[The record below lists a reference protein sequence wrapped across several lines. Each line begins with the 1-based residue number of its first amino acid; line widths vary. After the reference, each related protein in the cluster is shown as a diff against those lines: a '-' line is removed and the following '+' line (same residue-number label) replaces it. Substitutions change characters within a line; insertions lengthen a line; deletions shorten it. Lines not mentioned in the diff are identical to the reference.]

1 MENEIGS
8 FICDFYYRVENIG
21 ISDIK
26 DFMVGLK
33 ENISFIE
40 FDFSNNC
47 IIDRTVFGKGIGE
60 ILKVS
65 VILFYGNILYRIFL
79 MLVFFYF
86 RNKILSLNW
95 NWLY

>member
-1 MENEIGS
+1 
-8 FICDFYYRVENIG
+8 
-21 ISDIK
+21 
-26 DFMVGLK
+26 MVGLK
-33 ENISFIE
+33 ENISFTE

-65 VILFYGNILYRIFL
+65 VILFLGNILYRIIFF

-86 RNKILSLNW
+86 RNKIF
-95 NWLY
+95 